1 MIDQAIILAA
11 GRGNRLKPL
20 SDTMP
25 KPMTE
30 INGIP
35 ILQALKIAKDSTGN
49 MILADSIDKAA
60 ENVRH
65 GEPLAG
71 PLAASNLI
79 PPAIIDMISVAEE
92 SNTLEKVLVQ
102 IADTQEERTSRQ
114 IDLLVRLLEP
124 MMLLL
129 MGLMVGFIAFALLVP
144 ILKLATSGL
153 R

>member
-1 MIDQAIILAA
+1 M
-11 GRGNRLKPL
+11 
-20 SDTMP
+20 
-25 KPMTE
+25 
-30 INGIP
+30 
-35 ILQALKIAKDSTGN
+35 
-49 MILADSIDKAA
+49 
-60 ENVRH
+60 
-65 GEPLAG
+65 
-71 PLAASNLI
+71 
-79 PPAIIDMISVAEE
+79 
-92 SNTLEKVLVQ
+92 VQ